1 MTHKNVFASTA
12 LIAAVIGTLFGVA
25 LAFTMEMLDRR
36 VRVADDI
43 EQSLGL
49 PVLAELHQ
57 QPSAVTRW
65 WRRLRVIR
73 RPKTLEFAT

>member
-1 MTHKNVFASTA
+1 MLYT
-12 LIAAVIGTLFGVA
+12 LIAAVIGVILGIA
-25 LAFTMEMLDRR
+25 LAFTIEMLDRR
-36 VRVADDI
+36 VRVSDDI

-49 PVLAELHQ
+49 PVLAELAQ

-65 WRRLRVIR
+65 WKRLRVLR